1 VLLQKNQSLYYS
13 LFGNYC
19 RNKKGQFC
27 SIQFNKADILLT
39 QKLID
44 IASICP
50 MSKNRPKNLIQI
62 LKNQSQE
69 IQYRST
75 SSFLGDKPKPI
86 DPIEN
91 KNQLIL

>member
-1 VLLQKNQSLYYS
+1 VYYF
-13 LFGNYC
+13 LFGNYR

-27 SIQFNKADILLT
+27 SIQFNNADILLF

-50 MSKNRPKNLIQI
+50 MSKTVLRIYPYPEKPI
-62 LKNQSQE
+62 QE

-86 DPIEN
+86 DP
-91 KNQLIL
+91 KKTDQPYRKPTQILEK